1 MLTEAPW
8 ERVKFLGW
16 ENTESLGFTLGGVKK
31 GFYNLAKHKIKTA
44 IGQGDY
50 MSELAKK
57 SRPQFRNI
65 HVTQLVHYRLPAAG
79 VMSILHRISG
89 AGMFLTLPIVLLF
102 FDWSITS
109 ELSYARL
116 MEVFD
121 FTIVKLLLCGLA
133 WAFLHHL
140 LAGIR
145 HLVSDMHIGLAKEQ
159 SAAWGKGVLIGGVAL
174 SVLAWLKIFGVF

>member
-1 MLTEAPW
+1 
-8 ERVKFLGW
+8 
-16 ENTESLGFTLGGVKK
+16 
-31 GFYNLAKHKIKTA
+31 
-44 IGQGDY
+44 
-50 MSELAKK
+50 
-57 SRPQFRNI
+57 
-65 HVTQLVHYRLPAAG
+65 
-79 VMSILHRISG
+79 MSILHRISG

-121 FTIVKLLLCGLA
+121 LTIVKLLLCGLA